1 MGGKSGSQVVGYK
14 YFAGLQ
20 VALGNCIE
28 RILNINP
35 DNRGWILS
43 DRIYQDILKEGDVSL
58 GIAMPNIFGGDKQE
72 GGWVGMIDIH
82 TGRPEYVRQ
91 NEYLAEHDSELVSSF
106 PYLSY
111 IVFKGYTVDKG
122 FHRVS

>member
-1 MGGKSGSQVVGYK
+1 MGKSSKQTVGYK

-28 RILNINP
+28 QILNINP

-58 GIAMPNIFGGDKQE
+58 FLNGVCRHEPIN
-72 GGWVGMIDIH
+72 
-82 TGRPEYVRQ
+82 REYVKNVLFLNGVCRH
-91 NEYLAEHDSELVSSF
+91 ERE
-106 PYLSY
+106 
-111 IVFKGYTVDKG
+111 
-122 FHRVS
+122 